1 MIHPTAIVSPRAE
14 LGANIS
20 VGPYAIIGD
29 DVVIHDAVEIGGH
42 VVIEG
47 PTEIGTGT
55 CLFPFAYIGQVP
67 QDLKFKGERTRLVV
81 GARNTIREY
90 VTLHRGTAGGGGL
103 TSIGNDNLFMA
114 QAHVAHDCIIGSH
127 NIFANC
133 ASLGGHVEIA
143 DHVILGAFVGVHQFC
158 RVGAYAF
165 VGGQSVVVKDA
176 MPYSRTVGN
185 HARCYGANS
194 LGLRRKGFSNDSIRG
209 IQHAFYLLLSARLNT
224 PQALE
229 RIKAEMAGIPEIDY
243 LIEFIEKSSRGV
255 IKK

>member
-14 LGANIS
+14 LGANVS

-29 DVVIHDAVEIGGH
+29 EVVIHDGVEIGGH
-42 VVIEG
+42 AVIEG
-47 PTEIGTGT
+47 PSEIGTGT

-127 NIFANC
+127 NIFANS

-194 LGLRRKGFSNDSIRG
+194 LGLRRKGFSNDAIRS

-224 PQALE
+224 TQALE

-243 LIEFIEKSSRGV
+243 LIEFIEKSARGV

>member
-133 ASLGGHVEIA
+133 ASLGGHVA
-143 DHVILGAFVGVHQFC
+143 TWRAAALRNQSLPTKRATLGKLASSASMQPFI
-158 RVGAYAF
+158 
-165 VGGQSVVVKDA
+165 
-176 MPYSRTVGN
+176 TVF
-185 HARCYGANS
+185 R
-194 LGLRRKGFSNDSIRG
+194 
-209 IQHAFYLLLSARLNT
+209 
-224 PQALE
+224 
-229 RIKAEMAGIPEIDY
+229 
-243 LIEFIEKSSRGV
+243 
-255 IKK
+255 